1 MGPEADMHV
10 NAKKVISEQ
19 DSQSPLPC
27 CTDLHIYYFCRC
39 SFIVFWYKKNLPK
52 TTDSL
57 YVGYVE
63 YTSKLRTVAMFVI
76 DLQTI
81 LHKGCIS
88 ICL

>member
-39 SFIVFWYKKNLPK
+39 SFIVFWYKKKKTYLKLPIP
-52 TTDSL
+52 
-57 YVGYVE
+57 
-63 YTSKLRTVAMFVI
+63 YTLGM
-76 DLQTI
+76 
-81 LHKGCIS
+81 
-88 ICL
+88 